1 MEFYKNEFNYYN
13 NKKKS
18 YIYLI
23 YKISDSWWYKQTE
36 DDINLEYHVEY

>member
-1 MEFYKNEFNYYN
+1 MNLTIITIR
-13 NKKKS
+13 KKS